1 MDFSRR
7 TTASYVKECIENVL
21 VKRTKTS
28 YGPPVGKRIT
38 VFIDD
43 LHMAKSDRYVSL

>member
-1 MDFSRR
+1 MNFSRR
-7 TTASYVKECIENVL
+7 TAAAYVRNCIEKVL

-43 LHMAKSDRYVSL
+43 LHMAKSDG

>member
-1 MDFSRR
+1 MNFSRR
-7 TTASYVKECIENVL
+7 TNAAYVRACIENVL

-28 YGPPVGKRIT
+28 YGPPAGQRIT

-43 LHMAKSDRYVSL
+43 LHMSKCDR